1 MSNYSNSRSRQY
13 YRYKPAKQYPYST
26 QERVKNRPLPSDPA
40 LRWLVEFYHPVIFN
54 TDWQGRY
61 FDDILSLDDDEL
73 EAEPDFMGWLFPCP
87 ERVGATSLSSDYSE
101 PVMDEET
108 FIYMRQDEGIGENLK
123 LAIIR
128 MLNYYGLSVEYSPA
142 KLENATEVATIRD
155 AGGSP
160 DRFKYWASMYSYHH
174 QRIARIIRSTRIL
187 GYQDIA
193 VSIMRAF
200 LKIADDQNLFKDWP
214 PAMVATIRER
224 WTRAAQSRLEMAW
237 DGKIYAPWLADYD
250 RP

>member
-1 MSNYSNSRSRQY
+1 MSNQRGSSGRRYHS
-13 YRYKPAKQYPYST
+13 YRTGKQYPYST
-26 QERVKNRPLPSDPA
+26 QEKVKNRPMPSNPA
-40 LRWLVEFYHPVIFN
+40 LRRLVEFYHPVIFN
-54 TDWQGRY
+54 TDWQGRH
-61 FDDILSLDDDEL
+61 FDDILNLDDEEL
-73 EAEPDFMGWLFPCP
+73 EQEPDFMGWLFPCP
-87 ERVGATSLSSDYSE
+87 ERVDVTSLSSDYSE

-108 FIYMRQDEGIGENLK
+108 FIYMRQDEGVGQNLK

-128 MLNYYGLSVEYSPA
+128 VLNYYGLSVEYNPT
-142 KLENATEVATIRD
+142 KMETATEVATIRD

-160 DRFKYWASMYSYHH
+160 DRFKYWANMYSHHH
-174 QRIARIIRSTRIL
+174 QRIARIIRSTRVL

-200 LKIADDQNLFKDWP
+200 LKIADDHDLLKDWP
-214 PAMVATIRER
+214 QAMVTTIRER